1 MGEARKV
8 ARRFYDSF
16 ASGDFEAAGECFADT
31 CVTVTPIGEL
41 DKAQH
46 EAFGRSFKSGLPDAR
61 MDIVRA
67 VEADDQVFVNG
78 RFRGTHT
85 ADLVSPDGTLA
96 ATGNAVDLAFS
107 DYFRVQDGRIV
118 AHEIIWD
125 QMAMLAQLG
134 ALR

>member
-1 MGEARKV
+1 MGEARRV
-8 ARRFYDSF
+8 ARRFYDRF
-16 ASGDFEAAGECFADT
+16 ASGDLGAASECFAES
-31 CVTVTPIGEL
+31 CVTVTPMGEL
-41 DKAQH
+41 NKAQH
-46 EAFGRSFKSGLPDAR
+46 EAFGRAFKNGLPDLR
-61 MDIVRA
+61 MEIVRG
-67 VEADDQVFVNG
+67 VEADDQVFVHG

-96 ATGNAVDLAFS
+96 ATGNALDLAFS

-134 ALR
+134 AWR

>member
-31 CVTVTPIGEL
+31 CVTVTPMGEL

-118 AHEIIWD
+118 AHVIIWD